1 MSQEA
6 ATNHEAGNHE
16 TAAHHAHLAYWHQVH
31 AAEHAEHAVKLIFY
45 TIVSE
50 VIDYQRVAV
59 LETA

>member
-1 MSQEA
+1 VLVARASI
-6 ATNHEAGNHE
+6 
-16 TAAHHAHLAYWHQVH
+16 
-31 AAEHAEHAVKLIFY
+31 AVRFASTFIFY